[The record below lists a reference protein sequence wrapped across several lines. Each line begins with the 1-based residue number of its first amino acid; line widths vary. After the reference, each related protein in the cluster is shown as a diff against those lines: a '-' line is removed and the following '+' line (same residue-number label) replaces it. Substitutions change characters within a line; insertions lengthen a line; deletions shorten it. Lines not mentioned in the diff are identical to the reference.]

1 MPDQNSSDDFNI
13 RIRWCYSPRR
23 RRLIGAVTTLRIE
36 LRSLIKLKR
45 GDDDKVDPVYNDCE
59 ALLKKAKIAC
69 EKWNAGDLG
78 WQCVHAAH
86 RLMVTNLSHEEH
98 KAIALALREEAL
110 NSNKFSPWRK
120 RSIEQLLPEAKRLFP
135 EADSHKPGADSHK
148 PEADSQK
155 KAEPATLKPNL
166 LQSLLIVHDQYGT
179 DYHKLASIQW
189 QLSVLFI
196 VAVAASGVWIKYAPW
211 DLGNDAVR
219 GMWDWKWRALAA
231 LCGVMGATLSGIFSV
246 SKNWTQGRIPD
257 LLLSWHVT
265 LARLAVGA
273 ISALVLQVALIS
285 GLLKFQE
292 IKATQGIVLIA
303 AFAAGLTERL
313 VIRAVETVA
322 PPSKS

>member
-1 MPDQNSSDDFNI
+1 MPGQNSSDDI
-13 RIRWCYSPRR
+13 GIRWWYSRGR

-36 LRSLIKLKR
+36 LCSLIKLNDVKQ
-45 GDDDKVDPVYNDCE
+45 VDLVYSACGS
-59 ALLKKAKIAC
+59 LLKKAENAC
-69 EKWNAGDLG
+69 KRWYTGDLG

-86 RLMVTNLSHEEH
+86 RLMVTKLPHEEH

-120 RSIEQLLPEAKRLFP
+120 QSIEQLLPDARRLF
-135 EADSHKPGADSHK
+135 S
-148 PEADSQK
+148 EADSQK
-155 KAEPATLKPNL
+155 QAGPDTLKPNL
-166 LQSLLIVHDQYGT
+166 LHSLLIVHDQYGT

-196 VAVAASGVWIKYAPW
+196 VAAVASGVWIKYAPW

-219 GMWDWKWRALAA
+219 GMWDWKWRASAA
-231 LCGVMGATLSGIFSV
+231 LCGVMGATLSGIVSV
-246 SKNWTQGRIPD
+246 SKNSTRGRIPD
-257 LLLSWHVT
+257 LLLSWSVT
-265 LARLAVGA
+265 LARLAVGV

-303 AFAAGLTERL
+303 AFAAGVTERL
-313 VIRAVETVA
+313 VLRAVETVA